1 MNEIVNTFLSSG
13 DKFIPE
19 THLRQPVALNKPGF
33 TYSTC
38 ERFTKN
44 QKRIQKSKET
54 GDSGY
59 IHQNEL
65 DKACLQHYI

>member
-19 THLRQPVALNKPGF
+19 THLRQPAVLNKPGF
-33 TYSTC
+33 TDSPC

-54 GDSGY
+54 
-59 IHQNEL
+59 
-65 DKACLQHYI
+65 